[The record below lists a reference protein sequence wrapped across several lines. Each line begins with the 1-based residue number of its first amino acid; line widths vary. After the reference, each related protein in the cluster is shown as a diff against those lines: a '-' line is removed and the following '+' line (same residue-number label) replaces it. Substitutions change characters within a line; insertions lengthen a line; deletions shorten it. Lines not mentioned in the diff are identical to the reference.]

1 MPCVMMS
8 LNFYPGKI
16 FIFPVQITVARFPVS
31 LVKGGLV
38 VEGSLWLRLLGFQH
52 AALVLESGKTGGQE
66 EPFMINR
73 FNLRKRV
80 TLVKDRQLAFG
91 QGKWPVTCGSED
103 LPRVQVGP
111 LSPFKADL

>member
-16 FIFPVQITVARFPVS
+16 FIFLVQITVARFPVS

-38 VEGSLWLRLLGFQH
+38 VEGSPWLRPLGFQH
-52 AALVLESGKTGGQE
+52 ATLVLESGKTGGQE
-66 EPFMINR
+66 GPFLINR
-73 FNLRKRV
+73 FILRKRV
-80 TLVKDRQLAFG
+80 TLVKDRPLAFS
-91 QGKWPVTCGSED
+91 QEVWPETCGSED

-111 LSPFKADL
+111 L